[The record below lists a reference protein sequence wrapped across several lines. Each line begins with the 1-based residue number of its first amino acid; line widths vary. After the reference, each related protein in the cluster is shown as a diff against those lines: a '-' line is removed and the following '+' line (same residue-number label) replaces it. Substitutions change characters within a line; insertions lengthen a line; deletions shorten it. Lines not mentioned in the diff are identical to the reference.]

1 MTAAIPLRVTV
12 LDTWETAALE
22 FPPEAS
28 IAAVKHRALQGA
40 RVTRPLTSYL
50 VKYLGAE
57 VRDESVTLAD
67 LGVAPHGG
75 MIVMPRARIPA
86 R

>member
-1 MTAAIPLRVTV
+1 MSAALPLRVTV
-12 LDTWETAALE
+12 LDTWDTAALE
-22 FPPEAS
+22 FSPDATL
-28 IAAVKHRALQGA
+28 AAVKHRALHEA
-40 RVTRPLTSYL
+40 RVTRPSDGYL

-57 VRDESVTLAD
+57 VSDESVSLAD

-75 MIVMPRARIPA
+75 LIVMARARTPA